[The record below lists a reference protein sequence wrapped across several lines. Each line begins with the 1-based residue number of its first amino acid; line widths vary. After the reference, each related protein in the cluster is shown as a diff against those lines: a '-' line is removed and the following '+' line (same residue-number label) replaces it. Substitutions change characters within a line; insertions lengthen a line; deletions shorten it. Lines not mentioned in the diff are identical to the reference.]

1 MDLLAEVVR
10 GMGVRIP
17 VEYDAATGRKRR
29 CPAKDTME
37 AAPSPAE
44 RGTVAGAA
52 AANMET
58 AAALHAMARTLLPT
72 ASTSGSVERFV
83 AR

>member
-1 MDLLAEVVR
+1 
-10 GMGVRIP
+10 MGVRIP

-29 CPAKDTME
+29 RPAKDTDTME
-37 AAPSPAE
+37 AVLSLAG

-52 AANMET
+52 AANMEM
-58 AAALHAMARTLLPT
+58 AAALHAMARTLLTT